1 MNGNGIVIILLCL
14 AAIIVLLTEILNI
27 LIKQFPDNSVCK
39 KIWCTSSYGEIL
51 FAIIAMIYVFLS
63 YDTNIKFS
71 IIFFVLSLLLLKGL
85 HGLKQYYS
93 KK

>member
-1 MNGNGIVIILLCL
+1 MNGNGIVIILLFL
-14 AAIIVLLTEILNI
+14 VAIIVLLTEILNI

-51 FAIIAMIYVFLS
+51 FAIIAMIYVFVS

-93 KK
+93 KI

>member
-39 KIWCTSSYGEIL
+39 KIWVL
-51 FAIIAMIYVFLS
+51 VLMV
-63 YDTNIKFS
+63 KFY
-71 IIFFVLSLLLLKGL
+71 LPLLR
-85 HGLKQYYS
+85 
-93 KK
+93 

>member
-1 MNGNGIVIILLCL
+1 MNGNGIVIILLFL

-51 FAIIAMIYVFLS
+51 FAIIAMIYVFVS

-71 IIFFVLSLLLLKGL
+71 IIFFVLFFVVAYTL
-85 HGLKQYYS
+85 
-93 KK
+93 

>member
-1 MNGNGIVIILLCL
+1 MNGNGLVIILLCL

-51 FAIIAMIYVFLS
+51 FAIIAMIYVFVS

>member
-27 LIKQFPDNSVCK
+27 LINQFPDNSVCK

-51 FAIIAMIYVFLS
+51 FAIIAMIYVFVA

>member
-51 FAIIAMIYVFLS
+51 FAIIAMIYFFVS

>member
-14 AAIIVLLTEILNI
+14 ATIIVLLTEILNI

-51 FAIIAMIYVFLS
+51 FAIIAMIYVFVS

>member
-51 FAIIAMIYVFLS
+51 FAIIAMIYVFVA

>member
-51 FAIIAMIYVFLS
+51 FAIIAMIYVFVA
-63 YDTNIKFS
+63 YNTNIKFS
-71 IIFFVLSLLLLKGL
+71 IIFVLALLLLKGVY
-85 HGLKQYYS
+85 GLKQYYS
-93 KK
+93 KI

>member
-51 FAIIAMIYVFLS
+51 FAIIAMIYVFVS

-71 IIFFVLSLLLLKGL
+71 IIFFVLFFAVAYTL
-85 HGLKQYYS
+85 
-93 KK
+93 

>member
-51 FAIIAMIYVFLS
+51 FAIIAMIYFFVA

>member
-27 LIKQFPDNSVCK
+27 VIKQFPDNSVCK

-51 FAIIAMIYVFLS
+51 FAIIAMIYVFVS

>member
-1 MNGNGIVIILLCL
+1 MNGNGIVIILLFL

-27 LIKQFPDNSVCK
+27 LIKKFPDNSVCK

-51 FAIIAMIYVFLS
+51 FAIIAMIYVFVA

>member
-1 MNGNGIVIILLCL
+1 MNGNGIVIILLFL

-51 FAIIAMIYVFLS
+51 FAIIAMIYFFVA

-71 IIFFVLSLLLLKGL
+71 IIFCIITVTFERITWT
-85 HGLKQYYS
+85 
-93 KK
+93 

>member
-27 LIKQFPDNSVCK
+27 LIKQFSDNSVCK

-51 FAIIAMIYVFLS
+51 FAIIAMIYVFVS

>member
-14 AAIIVLLTEILNI
+14 AAIIVLLTEILTI

-51 FAIIAMIYVFLS
+51 FAIIAMIYVFVS

>member
-51 FAIIAMIYVFLS
+51 FAIIAMIYVFVA
-63 YDTNIKFS
+63 YNTNIKFS